1 MWALPYIIVFALV
14 DLGVLLF
21 VKISKKIK
29 IILSVLL
36 LIGTILAFTVGFL
49 LLLEIV
55 FMTEIILMYIP
66 DDFFK

>member
-1 MWALPYIIVFALV
+1 MWTLPFIILFSLV
-14 DLGVLLF
+14 DLGVLIF

-49 LLLEIV
+49 LLLEVI
-55 FMTEIILMYIP
+55 FMTEIILLYIP